1 MDSFGLFLWRDMIL
15 ETTILAEKQPQNV
28 TQYAEEE
35 KSDDNINA
43 QNIDAQIIDKM
54 LEDKISTRMRNKL
67 WNANIFNRCI

>member
-1 MDSFGLFLWRDMIL
+1 VTIKLSWIL
-15 ETTILAEKQPQNV
+15 LDCFYEETCSWKQQFSLKQRQNV

-43 QNIDAQIIDKM
+43 RNIDAQIIDKM

-67 WNANIFNRCI
+67 

>member
-1 MDSFGLFLWRDMIL
+1 MIL
-15 ETTILAEKQPQNV
+15 ETTILAEKQLQNV

-43 QNIDAQIIDKM
+43 RNMDGQKIDKM

-67 WNANIFNRCI
+67 